1 MVEGWHLLSSPR
13 MQGEIIS
20 LLSRAAI
27 SAARHGLT
35 LLSAPALHGRRKHIL
50 MSGQELQRFLGAE
63 LPFLPSRPSL
73 SPSIHS
79 SVTHLTEV
87 APFPAPRGT
96 GRTDL
101 ADEASMS
108 ASREDSQR
116 QTKGVFAQHRF

>member
-35 LLSAPALHGRRKHIL
+35 LLSVPALHGRREHIL

-73 SPSIHS
+73 SP
-79 SVTHLTEV
+79 
-87 APFPAPRGT
+87 
-96 GRTDL
+96 
-101 ADEASMS
+101 
-108 ASREDSQR
+108 
-116 QTKGVFAQHRF
+116 